1 MQKLYND
8 AATRLALLAL
18 ALMMQWSSVS
28 GQQYLGGSG
37 GDSSGCSNTCYHCA
51 SMHSPFSDALPS
63 AAASLYARAQCALLE
78 GSAGGVDYLLR
89 LCDNCVRRVVGDNDN
104 CVRLALKASTTGG
117 SSLAAR
123 VEQQ

>member
-1 MQKLYND
+1 
-8 AATRLALLAL
+8 
-18 ALMMQWSSVS
+18 MMQWSSVS

-89 LCDNCVRRVVGDNDN
+89 LCDNCVRRRVVGDNDN